1 MELIIPLLPFIPIN
15 MARNSLLI
23 QLHVIRNSA
32 CLPHHHTWDCKDMT
46 HASIRSNGIWNCD
59 DEREKTKCV
68 INAKIGKSPR
78 SCAAFTDSGIAARS
92 AGPWRIGKHNIITPV
107 MFLSLISAA
116 AFLRLPVIPWLLP
129 FPPYHFVDHMLT
141 RESFLFYYPFLVIYA
156 FCLFYFL
163 LNLIVYLFSH
173 YERLEKG
180 EY

>member
-1 MELIIPLLPFIPIN
+1 MGNCRYLDNPKIQRYNEQYIVNNIPEFVVNTVRGKGENGMCDKCKNWEKPTL
-15 MARNSLLI
+15 MRSLYRFRYRCPECGAVYR
-23 QLHVIRNSA
+23 Q
-32 CLPHHHTWDCKDMT
+32 T
-46 HASIRSNGIWNCD
+46 
-59 DEREKTKCV
+59 
-68 INAKIGKSPR
+68 
-78 SCAAFTDSGIAARS
+78 
-92 AGPWRIGKHNIITPV
+92 WRIGKHNIITPV